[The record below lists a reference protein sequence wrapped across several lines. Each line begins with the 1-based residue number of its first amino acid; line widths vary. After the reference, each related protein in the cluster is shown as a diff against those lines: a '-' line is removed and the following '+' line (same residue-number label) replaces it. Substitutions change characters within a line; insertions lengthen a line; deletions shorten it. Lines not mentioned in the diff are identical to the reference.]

1 MAAAALDVLGLRLGT
16 CIRRIASRM
25 ISARILIM
33 LVVVRGEIRSTPY
46 PLPCVVAVEL
56 SALMGIYAVI
66 RIAGMRMTPRS
77 MIRLE
82 VMQQGVRSRTL
93 RAQCPSR
100 RQVRR
105 VHDSIPS

>member
-1 MAAAALDVLGLRLGT
+1 MAAAALDVLGRRLGM

-25 ISARILIM
+25 IFARILIM

-46 PLPCVVAVEL
+46 PLPCVVVEL
-56 SALMGIYAVI
+56 GALTDIYAVI
-66 RIAGMRMTPRS
+66 QIAGMRMMPRL
-77 MIRLE
+77 MTRLE

-100 RQVRR
+100 RQVRP